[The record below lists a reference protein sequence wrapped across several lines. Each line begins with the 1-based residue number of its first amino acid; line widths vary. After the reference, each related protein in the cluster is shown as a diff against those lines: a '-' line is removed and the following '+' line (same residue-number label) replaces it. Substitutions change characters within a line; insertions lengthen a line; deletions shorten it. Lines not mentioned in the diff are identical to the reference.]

1 MAFSSRP
8 SSKIYDKNPIFYH
21 ITAYCELIWQIEK
34 SASSPPKYLRF
45 SGCNDLWIF
54 HIAKLTSK
62 SAFSRKFQL
71 LGQTLWVGIKLVFLS
86 ARRLFYFSDNRTRN
100 PGCKHLFQLLL
111 GLFQHKSQ
119 FPTQCLFYHFLI
131 TLVHGCNSLTR
142 FQSILFALIQC
153 FQK

>member
-8 SSKIYDKNPIFYH
+8 SSKIYDKNLIFYH
-21 ITAYCELIWQIEK
+21 ITAYCELIWQIKK

-71 LGQTLWVGIKLVFLS
+71 LEQTLWVGIKLVFLS
-86 ARRLFYFSDNRTRN
+86 ARRLFSFQTIAHGIWDINISFNSCLVFPSTKASSPHSDSSTI
-100 PGCKHLFQLLL
+100 F
-111 GLFQHKSQ
+111 
-119 FPTQCLFYHFLI
+119 
-131 TLVHGCNSLTR
+131 
-142 FQSILFALIQC
+142 
-153 FQK
+153 

>member
-8 SSKIYDKNPIFYH
+8 SSKIYDKNLIFYH

-86 ARRLFYFSDNRTRN
+86 ARRPVDVASLNTHELQRRLQALEQRVVGIAFVLAFHRAGGLCADTEEHRKCLCGSD
-100 PGCKHLFQLLL
+100 
-111 GLFQHKSQ
+111 
-119 FPTQCLFYHFLI
+119 
-131 TLVHGCNSLTR
+131 
-142 FQSILFALIQC
+142 
-153 FQK
+153 

>member
-8 SSKIYDKNPIFYH
+8 SSKIYDKNLIFYH
-21 ITAYCELIWQIEK
+21 ITAYCELIWQIENLHRLHPNI
-34 SASSPPKYLRF
+34 SVFLGVMTCGF
-45 SGCNDLWIF
+45 SIS
-54 HIAKLTSK
+54 AKLTSK

-86 ARRLFYFSDNRTRN
+86 ARRLFFFSDNRTRN
-100 PGCKHLFQLLL
+100 LGCKHLLQLLL
-111 GLFQHKSQ
+111 GLSQHKSQ

-142 FQSILFALIQC
+142 FQSILFAFIQC